1 MDIPCKYPRGNF
13 KGENLVIQNFS
24 GGKMTIKFDI
34 YFPFITGDLQEK
46 LIISP
51 TFPLR
56 KQEEKYQVSPAY
68 FLTYPLYEY
77 NRIFQNFPCISV

>member
-13 KGENLVIQNFS
+13 KGKNLVIQNFS

-34 YFPFITGDLQEK
+34 YFPFITGDLQGK
-46 LIISP
+46 LIISS

-77 NRIFQNFPCISV
+77 NRISQNSPCISV

>member
-13 KGENLVIQNFS
+13 KGKNLVIQNFS

-34 YFPFITGDLQEK
+34 YFPFITGNLQGK
-46 LIISP
+46 LIISS

-77 NRIFQNFPCISV
+77 NRISQNTPCIPD

>member
-13 KGENLVIQNFS
+13 KGKNLVIQNFS
-24 GGKMTIKFDI
+24 GGEMTIKFDI
-34 YFPFITGDLQEK
+34 YFPFITGGLQEK
-46 LIISP
+46 LIISS

-68 FLTYPLYEY
+68 FLTCPLYEY
-77 NRIFQNFPCISV
+77 NRISQNFPCISV